1 MFNFQVSSCAK
12 ILQRGTDSGLR
23 PEEAWNRASVQ
34 LADAAEAH
42 CRAFITDCYLE
53 TIRNGMSELSQP
65 VKEVMTQLCE
75 LYCVY
80 WALKKSGDFL
90 QVKPFFFFFF
100 I

>member
-1 MFNFQVSSCAK
+1 
-12 ILQRGTDSGLR
+12 
-23 PEEAWNRASVQ
+23 VQ
-34 LADAAEAH
+34 LVDAAEAH

-65 VKEVMTQLCE
+65 VREVMNQLCE

-90 QVKPFFFFFF
+90 QVILNALEKMLKSKYLMFNSLVE
-100 I
+100 